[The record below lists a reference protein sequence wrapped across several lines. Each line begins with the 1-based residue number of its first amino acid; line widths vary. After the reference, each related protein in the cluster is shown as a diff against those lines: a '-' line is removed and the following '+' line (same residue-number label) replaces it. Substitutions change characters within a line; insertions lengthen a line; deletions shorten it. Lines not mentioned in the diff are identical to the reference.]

1 MREFINKMNAG
12 HNLSRGE
19 MQNLMTEI
27 MSGRAAEVDIHDF
40 LVASNAKG
48 FTVEEITGAV
58 QVMRKHVLPV
68 ETNRKIILDTC
79 GTGGDGRNTFN
90 ISTAA
95 AFVVAGAGVGVAKH
109 GNRSVSSL
117 CGSADVLE
125 ALGVNIEMPHAQLA
139 ACLKQVGL
147 VFLFAQRHHPAM
159 KHVAAARK
167 SLGVKSIFNILGPLT
182 NPARADHQ
190 MMGVYSRQL
199 VEQLPH
205 VLKNLG
211 SKRAIVV
218 HGADGL
224 DEITTADKTF
234 ISEFDGVNI
243 RSYEIVPE
251 EFGLKRAS
259 EESLRGGDKVMNA
272 RIIREILEG
281 AGGPQRTIVQ
291 LNAAFAL
298 YAAGAAPSPE
308 EGMVVAAK
316 SLNDGDALEILEH
329 LIEFTHRA

>member
-1 MREFINKMNAG
+1 MRQFIDKINQH

-19 MQNLMTEI
+19 MHDVMTEI
-27 MSGRAAEVDIHDF
+27 MSGRAIEHDILDF
-40 LVASNAKG
+40 LAAMNAKG
-48 FTVEEITGAV
+48 PSIEEITGAA
-58 QVMRKHVLPV
+58 QVMRKYVLPV
-68 ETNRKIILDTC
+68 NSNRKVILDTC
-79 GTGGDGRNTFN
+79 GTGGDGKQSFN

-125 ALGVNIEMPHAQLA
+125 ELGVNIEMPHEQLN

-167 SLGVKSIFNILGPLT
+167 TLGVKTLFNILGPLT
-182 NPARADHQ
+182 NPAHADHQ

-199 VEQLPH
+199 TEPLLH

-211 SKRAIVV
+211 TKKAIVV

-224 DEITTADKTF
+224 DEISTTDKTF

-259 EESLRGGDKVMNA
+259 EESLKGGDKVMNA

-281 AGGPQRTIVQ
+281 AHGPQRSIVQ

-298 YAAGAAPSPE
+298 YAAGAVPSPE
-308 EGMVVAAK
+308 EGMVTAAK
-316 SLNDGDALEILEH
+316 SLNDGDALDILEN
-329 LIEFTHRA
+329 LIEFTHHA

>member
-1 MREFINKMNAG
+1 MRKFIDKMNDH
-12 HNLSRGE
+12 HNLSRAE
-19 MQNLMTEI
+19 MHEVMTEI
-27 MSGRAAEVDIHDF
+27 MSGRAEEIDIRDF
-40 LVASNAKG
+40 LVSMNTKG
-48 FTVEEITGAV
+48 PTVEEITGAA
-58 QVMRKHVLPV
+58 QVMRKFVLPV
-68 ETNRKIILDTC
+68 VSNRKIILDTC
-79 GTGGDGRNTFN
+79 GTGGDGKHTFN

-125 ALGVNIEMPHAQLA
+125 ALGVNLEMPHEQLST
-139 ACLKQVGL
+139 CFKQVGL

-159 KHVAAARK
+159 KHVAAVRK
-167 SLGVKSIFNILGPLT
+167 SLGVKTIFNILGPLT
-182 NPARADHQ
+182 NPAHADHQ
-190 MMGVYSRQL
+190 MMGVYSKHLAEQL
-199 VEQLPH
+199 VH

-224 DEITTADKTF
+224 DEITTSDKTF
-234 ISEFDGVNI
+234 ISQFDGVNV

-251 EFGLKRAS
+251 EFGLKRAP
-259 EESLRGGDKVMNA
+259 EECLKGGDKAVNA
-272 RIIREILEG
+272 RIILDILHG
-281 AGGPQRTIVQ
+281 AAGPQRTIVQ

-298 YAAGAAPSPE
+298 FAAGAVESPE
-308 EGMVVAAK
+308 EGMVTAAK
-316 SLNDGDALEILEH
+316 SINDGDALEVLEH

>member
-1 MREFINKMNAG
+1 MREFIDKISNH
-12 HNLSRGE
+12 HNLSRGD
-19 MQNLMTEI
+19 MHDVMVEI
-27 MSGRAAEVDIHDF
+27 MSGRANEIDIRDF
-40 LVASNAKG
+40 LLAMNSKG
-48 FTVEEITGAV
+48 PTVEEITGAA
-58 QVMRKHVLPV
+58 QVMRKFVLPV
-68 ETNRKIILDTC
+68 ESNRKVILDTC
-79 GTGGDGRNTFN
+79 GTGGDGKQTFN
-90 ISTAA
+90 ISTAG

-125 ALGVNIEMPHAQLA
+125 ALGVNIEMPHEQLS
-139 ACLKQVGL
+139 ACLKKVGL

-159 KHVAAARK
+159 KHVAAVRK
-167 SLGVKSIFNILGPLT
+167 SIGGKTIFNILGPLT
-182 NPARADHQ
+182 NPAHADHQ
-190 MMGVYSRQL
+190 MMGVYSKHLTEQL
-199 VEQLPH
+199 VH

-211 SKRAIVV
+211 TKRALVV

-224 DEITTADKTF
+224 DEITTTDKTF

-251 EFGLKRAS
+251 EFGLKRAPDDT
-259 EESLRGGDKVMNA
+259 LKGGDKDMNA
-272 RIIREILEG
+272 RIIREVLQG
-281 AGGPQRTIVQ
+281 AYGPARTIVQ

-298 YAAGAAPSPE
+298 YAAGAVPSPE

-316 SLNDGDALEILEH
+316 SLNQGDAFEVLEN